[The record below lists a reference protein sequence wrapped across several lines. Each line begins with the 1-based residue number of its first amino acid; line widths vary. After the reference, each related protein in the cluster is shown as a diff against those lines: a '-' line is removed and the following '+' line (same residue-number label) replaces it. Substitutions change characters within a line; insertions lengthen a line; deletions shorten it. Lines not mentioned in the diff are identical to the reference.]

1 MTPRC
6 LGAVTRTNNTTV
18 ASDRPR
24 PSLGGAA
31 SGNTAFT
38 SVSAASAATFAS
50 VIGPPRRHL
59 AAPVAQPGMPVPTH
73 QGRKWTVLADIK
85 TVKPNH
91 TREERS
97 AFVLKD
103 LGVPPTSL
111 AAAFVLHVD
120 QMFLISLRDEATY

>member
-1 MTPRC
+1 
-6 LGAVTRTNNTTV
+6 
-18 ASDRPR
+18 
-24 PSLGGAA
+24 
-31 SGNTAFT
+31 
-38 SVSAASAATFAS
+38 
-50 VIGPPRRHL
+50 
-59 AAPVAQPGMPVPTH
+59 MPVPTH

-120 QMFLISLRDEATY
+120 QMFLISLRDEATYEVMRLCWRGLPEGCRGPLPVAAASLDIPPWTSV